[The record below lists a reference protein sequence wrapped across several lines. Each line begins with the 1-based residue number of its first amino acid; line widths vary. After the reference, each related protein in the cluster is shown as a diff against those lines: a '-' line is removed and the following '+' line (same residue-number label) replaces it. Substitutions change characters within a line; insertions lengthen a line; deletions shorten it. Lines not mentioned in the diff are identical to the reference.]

1 MTRQANRLD
10 AMDVGEIDDIVFLYA
25 DDLATGETIAS
36 ASVTCEYLEGD
47 ADPSPQSMIT
57 GAYQIGTIAGEDFT
71 PDPAGPV
78 VIQRITAQQAN
89 TAYDLRCIATL
100 STGRK
105 ITAAAILPVL
115 KL

>member
-1 MTRQANRLD
+1 MTRQATRLD
-10 AMDVGEIDDIVFLYA
+10 AMDVGEIDDITFNYT
-25 DDLATGETIAS
+25 DDLTTGETITS
-36 ASVTCEYLEGD
+36 AVISCDYLEGEPD
-47 ADPSPQSMIT
+47 AAPSAMIT
-57 GAYQIGTIAGEDFT
+57 GSCQIGNIVGDDFIA
-71 PDPAGPV
+71 DPAGPV

-89 TAYDLRCIATL
+89 TAYDLRCVATL